1 MARPERHAGSYE
13 IIIVGAG
20 PAGQTAALYA
30 GRSRIPT
37 LVLERG
43 IPGGQLWNTAEVED
57 YPGFEHIMGPD
68 LADKIQKHAEKF
80 GATLRDR
87 PRSISISADGDD
99 RVVRTADGRE
109 FRAPAVIVTA
119 GGEARKLGV
128 PGEDE
133 LAGKGVSYCAV
144 CDGAFF
150 EGADIAV
157 VGGGDSAVE
166 EGTFLTRYGRKVY
179 LIHRRD
185 EYRAQP
191 ILVEQM
197 RATGKVD
204 EVLNTVVEEIHGT
217 DGRVSHLTLRNVET
231 DEQSEL
237 KVNAVFPFVGFTP
250 HSDIFDPDLAEPDRA
265 RRVGPHRHRPG
276 DAHRGARAS
285 SPPATCARSSSARSP
300 TRSATRPPRRSRR
313 TQYVEQ
319 LKHAR
324 SKQTG
329 LSTPAPAQRR

>member
-1 MARPERHAGSYE
+1 LADQNGTQSSYE

-37 LVLERG
+37 LVLEKG
-43 IPGGQLWNTAEVED
+43 IAGGQLWNTAEVED

-68 LADKIQKHAEKF
+68 LADKLQRHAEKF
-80 GATLRDR
+80 GATFETGADVV
-87 PRSISISADGDD
+87 SISEDGDD
-99 RVVRTADGRE
+99 RVVRTSDGRE

-119 GGEARKLGV
+119 GGDARKLGV
-128 PGEDE
+128 RGEDE

-179 LIHRRD
+179 VIHRRD
-185 EYRAQP
+185 SYRAQP

-197 RATGKVD
+197 RATGKVE
-204 EVLNTVVEEIHGT
+204 EVLNTVVDEIHGD
-217 DGRVSHLTLRNVET
+217 DGRVSHLALRNVDSGESS
-231 DEQSEL
+231 QL
-237 KVNAVFPFVGFTP
+237 PVGAIFPFVGFTP
-250 HSDIFDPDLAEPDRA
+250 HSDIFDPDLAAKIELDDSGHIVTDQAMRTSVPGIFAAGDVRSQFVRQITNA
-265 RRVGPHRHRPG
+265 VG
-276 DAHRGARAS
+276 DATTAAL
-285 SPPATCARSSSARSP
+285 AAN
-300 TRSATRPPRRSRR
+300 
-313 TQYVEQ
+313 QYVEH
-319 LKHAR
+319 LKHQRA
-324 SKQTG
+324 KQ
-329 LSTPAPAQRR
+329 PA

>member
-1 MARPERHAGSYE
+1 M
-13 IIIVGAG
+13 
-20 PAGQTAALYA
+20 
-30 GRSRIPT
+30 
-37 LVLERG
+37 LEKG

-68 LADKIQKHAEKF
+68 LADKIQQHAQKF
-80 GATLRDR
+80 GATFETDEV
-87 PRSISISADGDD
+87 ISISADGDD
-99 RVVRTADGRE
+99 RVVRTAAGKE
-109 FRAPAVIVTA
+109 YRAPAVIVTV

-166 EGTFLTRYGRKVY
+166 EGTFLTRYGRKVN
-179 LIHRRD
+179 LIHRRED
-185 EYRAQP
+185 YRAQP

-204 EVLNTVVEEIHGT
+204 ELLNKVVEEVHGPE
-217 DGRVSHLTLRNVET
+217 GKVSHLTLRDTESG
-231 DEQSEL
+231 EQSEL
-237 KVNAVFPFVGFTP
+237 KVNAIFPFIGFTP
-250 HSDIFDPDLAEPDRA
+250 HSDIFDPDIASRIELDDEGHIKTDDAMRTSVPGVFAAGDVRSQFVRQITNA
-265 RRVGPHRHRPG
+265 VG
-276 DAHRGARAS
+276 DATTAALAAH
-285 SPPATCARSSSARSP
+285 
-300 TRSATRPPRRSRR
+300 
-313 TQYVEQ
+313 QYVEK

-324 SKQTG
+324 SKQT
-329 LSTPAPAQRR
+329 A

>member
-1 MARPERHAGSYE
+1 MADQNGTQSSYE

-37 LVLERG
+37 LVLEKG
-43 IPGGQLWNTAEVED
+43 IAGGQLWNTAEVED

-68 LADKIQKHAEKF
+68 LADKLQRHAEKF
-80 GATLRDR
+80 GATFETGAEVV
-87 PRSISISADGDD
+87 SISEDGDD

-119 GGEARKLGV
+119 GGDARKLGV

-133 LAGKGVSYCAV
+133 LAGTGVSYCAV

-166 EGTFLTRYGRKVY
+166 EGAFLTRYGRKVY

-185 EYRAQP
+185 SFRAQP

-197 RATGKVD
+197 RATGKVE
-204 EVLNTVVEEIHGT
+204 EVLNTVVDEIHGD
-217 DGRVSHLTLRNVET
+217 DGRVSHLALRNVDSGESSKL
-231 DEQSEL
+231 E
-237 KVNAVFPFVGFTP
+237 VGAIFPFVGFTP
-250 HSDIFDPDLAEPDRA
+250 HSDIFDPELAARIDLDESGHIVTDQAMRTNVPGIFAAGDVRSQFVRQITNA
-265 RRVGPHRHRPG
+265 VG
-276 DAHRGARAS
+276 DATTAAL
-285 SPPATCARSSSARSP
+285 AAN
-300 TRSATRPPRRSRR
+300 
-313 TQYVEQ
+313 QYVEH
-319 LKHAR
+319 LKHQRA
-324 SKQTG
+324 KQ
-329 LSTPAPAQRR
+329 PA

>member
-1 MARPERHAGSYE
+1 LANENGTTTAERQQAYE

-68 LADKIQKHAEKF
+68 LADRLQKHAEKF
-80 GATLRDR
+80 GAKFETGAEVV
-87 PRSISISADGDD
+87 SVSAEGDD

-109 FRAPAVIVTA
+109 FRAPAVIITA

-150 EGADIAV
+150 EDADIAV

-166 EGTFLTRYGRKVY
+166 EGTFLTRYGKKVSV
-179 LIHRRD
+179 IHRRD
-185 EYRAQP
+185 AYRAQP

-204 EVLNTVVEEIHGT
+204 EVMNSVVDEIHGT
-217 DGRVSHLTLRNVET
+217 DGRVSHVTLRNVDTE
-231 DEQSEL
+231 EQSQL
-237 KVNAVFPFVGFTP
+237 PVNAVFPFVGFTP
-250 HSDIFDPDLAEPDRA
+250 HSDIFDPDLAVQIELDESGHIVTDPAMRTAVPGIFAAGDVRSQFVRQITNA
-265 RRVGPHRHRPG
+265 VG
-276 DAHRGARAS
+276 DATTAALAAH
-285 SPPATCARSSSARSP
+285 
-300 TRSATRPPRRSRR
+300 
-313 TQYVEQ
+313 QYVEQ
-319 LKHAR
+319 LKHER
-324 SKQTG
+324 SKQT
-329 LSTPAPAQRR
+329 A

>member
-1 MARPERHAGSYE
+1 LANENGTQQAYE

-37 LVLERG
+37 LVLEKG

-68 LADKIQKHAEKF
+68 LADKLQKHAEKF
-80 GATLRDR
+80 GATFETGVEVT
-87 PRSISISADGDD
+87 SISLDGDD
-99 RVVRTADGRE
+99 RVVRTSDGRE

-119 GGEARKLGV
+119 GGDARKLGV
-128 PGEDE
+128 PGENE

-179 LIHRRD
+179 VVHRRD
-185 EYRAQP
+185 AYRAQP

-204 EVLNTVVEEIHGT
+204 EVMNSVVDEIHGS
-217 DGRVSHLTLRNVET
+217 DGKVSHITLRDVET
-231 DEQSEL
+231 GEQRDL
-237 KVNAVFPFVGFTP
+237 PVNAVFPFVGFTP
-250 HSDIFDPDLAEPDRA
+250 HSDIFDPDLAVRIELDESGHIVTDQAMRTSVPGIFAAGDVRA
-265 RRVGPHRHRPG
+265 QFIRQITNAVG
-276 DAHRGARAS
+276 DATTAAL
-285 SPPATCARSSSARSP
+285 AAN
-300 TRSATRPPRRSRR
+300 
-313 TQYVEQ
+313 QYVEH
-319 LKHAR
+319 LKHER
-324 SKQTG
+324 SKQT
-329 LSTPAPAQRR
+329 A

>member
-1 MARPERHAGSYE
+1 MANENGTSEETPQYE

-20 PAGQTAALYA
+20 PAGQTAALYG

-68 LADKIQKHAEKF
+68 LADRMQKHAEKF
-80 GATLRDR
+80 GAKFETGAEVV
-87 PRSISISADGDD
+87 SVSAEGDD

-109 FRAPAVIVTA
+109 FRAPAVIVTV

-166 EGTFLTRYGRKVY
+166 EGTFLTRYGKKVSV
-179 LIHRRD
+179 IHRRD
-185 EYRAQP
+185 AFRAAP
-191 ILVEQM
+191 IIVEQM

-204 EVLNTVVEEIHGT
+204 EVMNTVVDEIHGT

-231 DEQSEL
+231 DEQSQMP
-237 KVNAVFPFVGFTP
+237 VQAVFPFVGFTP
-250 HSDIFDPDLAEPDRA
+250 HSDIFDPDLAVRIELDESGHIVTDQAMRTAVPGIFAAGDVRSQFVRQITNA
-265 RRVGPHRHRPG
+265 VG
-276 DAHRGARAS
+276 DATTAALAAH
-285 SPPATCARSSSARSP
+285 
-300 TRSATRPPRRSRR
+300 
-313 TQYVEQ
+313 QYVEH
-319 LKHAR
+319 LKHER
-324 SKQTG
+324 SKQT
-329 LSTPAPAQRR
+329 A

>member
-1 MARPERHAGSYE
+1 LADQNGTQSSYE

-37 LVLERG
+37 LVLEKG
-43 IPGGQLWNTAEVED
+43 IAGGQLWNTAEVED

-68 LADKIQKHAEKF
+68 LADKLQRHAEKF
-80 GATLRDR
+80 GATFETGAEVV
-87 PRSISISADGDD
+87 SISEDGDD

-119 GGEARKLGV
+119 GGDARKLGV

-166 EGTFLTRYGRKVY
+166 EGAFLTRYGRKVY
-179 LIHRRD
+179 VIHRRD
-185 EYRAQP
+185 SFRAQP

-197 RATGKVD
+197 RATGKVE
-204 EVLNTVVEEIHGT
+204 EVLNTVVDEIHGD
-217 DGRVSHLTLRNVET
+217 DGRVSHLALRNVDSGESSKL
-231 DEQSEL
+231 E
-237 KVNAVFPFVGFTP
+237 VGAIFPFVGFTP
-250 HSDIFDPDLAEPDRA
+250 HSNIFDPELAAKIELDESGHIVTDQAMRTNVPGIFAAGDVRSQFVRQITNA
-265 RRVGPHRHRPG
+265 VG
-276 DAHRGARAS
+276 DATTAAL
-285 SPPATCARSSSARSP
+285 AAN
-300 TRSATRPPRRSRR
+300 
-313 TQYVEQ
+313 QYVEH
-319 LKHAR
+319 LKHQRA
-324 SKQTG
+324 KQ
-329 LSTPAPAQRR
+329 PA

>member
-1 MARPERHAGSYE
+1 MADQDGSRDEYE

-43 IPGGQLWNTAEVED
+43 VFGGQLWNTAEVED
-57 YPGFEHIMGPD
+57 YPGFEHIMGPE
-68 LADKIQKHAEKF
+68 LADRMQKHAEKF
-80 GATLRDR
+80 GARFETAEVVSVSTD
-87 PRSISISADGDD
+87 SDD

-109 FRAPAVIVTA
+109 FRAPAVIITA

-128 PGEDE
+128 PGEE
-133 LAGKGVSYCAV
+133 EYAGKGVSYCAV

-185 EYRAQP
+185 AFRAQP

-197 RATGKVD
+197 RATGKV
-204 EVLNTVVEEIHGT
+204 EEILNTVVEEVHA
-217 DGRVSHLTLRNVET
+217 DNSRVSHLSLRNVGT

-237 KVNAVFPFVGFTP
+237 KVGALFPFVGFTP
-250 HSDIFDPDLAEPDRA
+250 HSDVFDPELAVQIELDESGHIVTDDQMRTTVPGIYAAGDVRSQFVRQITNA
-265 RRVGPHRHRPG
+265 VG
-276 DAHRGARAS
+276 DATTAALAAHA
-285 SPPATCARSSSARSP
+285 
-300 TRSATRPPRRSRR
+300 
-313 TQYVEQ
+313 YVEHQ
-319 LKHAR
+319 KHAR
-324 SKQTG
+324 SKQ
-329 LSTPAPAQRR
+329 AA

>member
-1 MARPERHAGSYE
+1 MTSNGTGSYE

-37 LVLERG
+37 LVLEKG

-68 LADKIQKHAEKF
+68 LADRFQQHAQKF
-80 GATLRDR
+80 GAEFRTGEEVV
-87 PRSISISADGDD
+87 SISADGDD
-99 RVVRTADGRE
+99 RVVRTAGGDE
-109 FRAPAVIVTA
+109 YRAPAVIVTV

-166 EGTFLTRYGRKVY
+166 EGTFLTRYGRKVN

-191 ILVEQM
+191 ILLEQM

-204 EVLNTVVEEIHGT
+204 ELLNKVVEEVHGT
-217 DGRVSHLTLRNVET
+217 NGKVSHLTLRDTAT
-231 DEQSEL
+231 DELSEL
-237 KVNAVFPFVGFTP
+237 KVTAIFPFIGFTP
-250 HSDIFDPDLAEPDRA
+250 HSNIFDPDLASRIELDEDGHIKTDDAMRTSAPGVLAAGDVRSQFVRQITNA
-265 RRVGPHRHRPG
+265 VG
-276 DAHRGARAS
+276 DATTAALAAH
-285 SPPATCARSSSARSP
+285 
-300 TRSATRPPRRSRR
+300 
-313 TQYVEQ
+313 QYVEH

-324 SKQTG
+324 SKQ
-329 LSTPAPAQRR
+329 AA